1 MTCHAAVGI
10 NDDFTTSQTAV
21 THRAT
26 DNKTTGR
33 VDEEFGG
40 RSQPFSGQNRLDD
53 LFHYR
58 FLQRFLVDFFRV
70 LSGKH
75 DSIDTN
81 DFAVVILES
90 HLAFRVRAQPRQSA
104 VFTHFSL
111 TLYQTVCIGDR
122 RWHQHVG
129 FIGCVAK
136 HQTLVTRALFQ
147 RIGTVNALVDV
158 RRLFADGAQN
168 RTGVSVKAHVGM
180 YIANF
185 ANGVTGDLF
194 DVYPG
199 AGGDFAA
206 N

>member
-1 MTCHAAVGI
+1 M
-10 NDDFTTSQTAV
+10 
-21 THRAT
+21 
-26 DNKTTGR
+26 
-33 VDEEFGG
+33 
-40 RSQPFSGQNRLDD
+40 
-53 LFHYR
+53 
-58 FLQRFLVDFFRV
+58 
-70 LSGKH
+70 LSGKYY
-75 DSIDTN
+75 SINAN

-104 VFTHFSL
+104 VFTYFSL
-111 TLYQTVCIGDR
+111 TLNQTVCIGDR

-136 HQTLVTRALFQ
+136 HQTLVARALFQ
-147 RIGTVNALVDV
+147 RIGTVDALVDI
-158 RRLFADGAQN
+158 RGLFTDSAQD

-199 AGGDFAA
+199 AGGDFTA